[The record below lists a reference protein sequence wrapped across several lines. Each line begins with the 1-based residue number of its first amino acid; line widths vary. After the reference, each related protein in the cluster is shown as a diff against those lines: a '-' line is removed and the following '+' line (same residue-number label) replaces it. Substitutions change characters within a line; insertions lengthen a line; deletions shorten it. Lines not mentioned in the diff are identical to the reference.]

1 MITEKFLPAERR
13 LLAKRLELYGTIA
26 DCAAR
31 TGIHRST
38 IARILKTGEATG
50 TVAEKIRRYLRGESK
65 VFIEE

>member
-1 MITEKFLPAERR
+1 MKTENFSKPEKQSLKRR
-13 LLAKRLELYGTIA
+13 LAQYGAIRQ
-26 DCAAR
+26 CAEQ

-50 TVAEKIRRYLRGESK
+50 TIAEKIRRYLRGESK